1 MPQRHAIRLVRAGG
15 RTPADPIPLGRDR
28 ILHVTEVRPAAE
40 VAPQM
45 LWGTYSHVIRELT
58 GSDRIDAAE
67 AIRKA
72 RSEAAVPRSY
82 PQAVAAGREA

>member
-1 MPQRHAIRLVRAGG
+1 MMGHS
-15 RTPADPIPLGRDR
+15 
-28 ILHVTEVRPAAE
+28 
-40 VAPQM
+40 PQM

-58 GSDRIDAAE
+58 GSDRLDAAE

-82 PQAVAAGREA
+82 PLAVSAGQEG